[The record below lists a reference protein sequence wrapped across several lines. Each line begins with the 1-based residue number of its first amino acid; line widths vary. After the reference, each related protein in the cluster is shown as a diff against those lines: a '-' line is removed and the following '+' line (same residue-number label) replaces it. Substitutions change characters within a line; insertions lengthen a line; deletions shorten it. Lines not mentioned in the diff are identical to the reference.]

1 MIRSNVREIIDQ
13 HQYLFET
20 LWNKAILGEQKI
32 QEIENGILPERI
44 EILYDA
50 AEAQKLG
57 YDLIRSS
64 EKEILIVLSASNAFL
79 RQIKA
84 EGVNLVLEAAS
95 RNVAITI
102 LTPMDENVRTMAQQL
117 ENQSKYLRIQEIE
130 PSSHIPITALIVD
143 RKYSLAIELRDDSKP
158 VVAESGG
165 IASYSTSKAT
175 VMSYVSMFESLM
187 RLTELYEES
196 QAKLRDSTEEL
207 GVMKRYLN
215 EVLEEVKKLR
225 EDHPN

>member
-102 LTPMDENVRTMAQQL
+102 LTPMDEYDLIFMKGGFPKESVRGIYCDMFA
-117 ENQSKYLRIQEIE
+117 EV
-130 PSSHIPITALIVD
+130 IV
-143 RKYSLAIELRDDSKP
+143 RN
-158 VVAESGG
+158 
-165 IASYSTSKAT
+165 
-175 VMSYVSMFESLM
+175 
-187 RLTELYEES
+187 
-196 QAKLRDSTEEL
+196 L
-207 GVMKRYLN
+207 GVY
-215 EVLEEVKKLR
+215 
-225 EDHPN
+225 